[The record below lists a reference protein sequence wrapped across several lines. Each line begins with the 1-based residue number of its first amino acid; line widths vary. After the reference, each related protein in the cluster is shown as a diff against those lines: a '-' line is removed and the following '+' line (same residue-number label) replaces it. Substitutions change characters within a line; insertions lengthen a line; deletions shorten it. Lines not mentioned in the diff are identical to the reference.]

1 VDWLQDRFG
10 DATDN
15 IASAFTKT
23 AERVVGSI
31 PINSSVAAEGP
42 PVMVPSAPSPIQS
55 FLTNT
60 QEAMSAAMQH
70 VGGAAQ
76 HASHAIKQVV
86 TSESVQAALHN
97 SATYT
102 AVSLA
107 VTATSVRFQAV
118 REARQAE
125 KIDGPKPSFAAN
137 ARGLARDFF
146 TKDVGGPAAYQ
157 AQLNKAPTKLALA
170 RAALIPF
177 CPPVAIAATVMSVT
191 AFGAGIVHHVTK
203 DKENLAGVARASK
216 YLAKMEYI
224 DDATR
229 SVANG
234 FTAAKTFAT
243 QAASSPLVTQAM
255 EVTQTT
261 METASNAFESAK
273 ERTAT
278 MFANLFNRHAAT
290 L

>member
-1 VDWLQDRFG
+1 MQ
-10 DATDN
+10 N
-15 IASAFTKT
+15 
-23 AERVVGSI
+23 VG
-31 PINSSVAAEGP
+31 E
-42 PVMVPSAPSPIQS
+42 
-55 FLTNT
+55 
-60 QEAMSAAMQH
+60 
-70 VGGAAQ
+70 AAQ

-86 TSESVQAALHN
+86 TSEPVQAALHN

-125 KIDGPKPSFAAN
+125 AEKTNGSKLSFAAN
-137 ARGLARDFF
+137 ARGLAKDFF

-157 AQLNKAPTKLALA
+157 EQLNNATTKVALG
-170 RAALIPF
+170 RAAFAAI
-177 CPPVAIAATVMSVT
+177 CPPVAIAATAMGVT
-191 AFGAGIVHHVTK
+191 AFGAGVVHHVTK
-203 DKENLAGVARASK
+203 DNPKLARVAAASE
-216 YLAKMEYI
+216 YLAKMEYVNQ
-224 DDATR
+224 ATGGMAR
-229 SVANG
+229 G

-255 EVTQTT
+255 DVTQTT
-261 METASNAFESAK
+261 METASSAFESAK

-278 MFANLFNRHAAT
+278 MFANLFNRQATAA